1 MAQDNPLVITPSEP
15 QYKAHMQ
22 AVEARIE
29 VLNTPE
35 AAKRLEARADRVNQ
49 AVKPEQRQ
57 QLVEQAFKA
66 SGAAKKLFWLR
77 REAEVVSKAILPH
90 SACRNGCSDCCNI
103 NVMLSEGEARVIAKA
118 IGRPIS
124 EPAPGKAL
132 VPNNLMTQAGMM
144 QFQQEKPH
152 VTRDRIGHPCTFLEA
167 GRCSI
172 YEHRPMACRQQFNL
186 DDDNLLCKLVEGGD
200 IPVPYLNQQTAQV
213 AYLMLWGS
221 NSRMADIREWFPEV

>member
-1 MAQDNPLVITPSEP
+1 
-15 QYKAHMQ
+15 MQ

-29 VLNTPE
+29 ALKSPSST
-35 AAKRLEARADRVNQ
+35 KQLKARADRVNQ
-49 AVKPEQRQ
+49 AATPKQRQ

-90 SACRNGCSDCCNI
+90 SACRKGCSDCCSI
-103 NVMLSEGEARVIAKA
+103 NVMLTEGEARVIAKA

-132 VPNNLMTQAGMM
+132 VPDNLVTEAGMNRL
-144 QFQQEKPH
+144 QQEKASI
-152 VTRDRIGHPCTFLEA
+152 TRDRIGQPCTFLEA
-167 GRCSI
+167 ERCSI

-200 IPVPYLNQQTAQV
+200 IPVPYLNQQPAQA
-213 AYLMLWGS
+213 AYLMLWGFS
-221 NSRMADIREWFPEV
+221 SRMADIREWFPATSGTKA